1 VKAARYH
8 GPRDVR
14 VEEVAEPPAP
24 GPHELRLRVVR
35 AAICGTDAS
44 EYKHGPIQIP
54 LARPHYGS
62 GHQGPI
68 TLGHEFTGVVEAI
81 GSGVE
86 DFAVGDRVVPGA
98 GMWCGECAWCEAGRF
113 NLCARYYTLGLHA
126 DGGLADFV
134 NAPTLM
140 CRRVPDGCSDDA
152 AAIAQPFAVALHG
165 LRRARVEAGQT
176 VVLVGVGGIGFFLLA
191 GALARGV
198 GRLIVVDIDDERLAS
213 ARAFG
218 AHETIDA
225 TAVDAAEA
233 ILDLTGGVGADVVL
247 EASGAAPG
255 PELSRRA
262 VRRGGTIL
270 MLGIQAEP
278 RALDLADLTIREV
291 DIVST
296 NAHVCTVDLPE
307 SIELL
312 ADERI
317 VRAAIDRVVPLEA
330 FVEEGLVPLAEGK
343 VAGKVLVAPGG

>member
-1 VKAARYH
+1 
-8 GPRDVR
+8 
-14 VEEVAEPPAP
+14 
-24 GPHELRLRVVR
+24 
-35 AAICGTDAS
+35 
-44 EYKHGPIQIP
+44 
-54 LARPHYGS
+54 
-62 GHQGPI
+62 
-68 TLGHEFTGVVEAI
+68 
-81 GSGVE
+81 
-86 DFAVGDRVVPGA
+86 
-98 GMWCGECAWCEAGRF
+98 
-113 NLCARYYTLGLHA
+113 
-126 DGGLADFV
+126 
-134 NAPTLM
+134 
-140 CRRVPDGCSDDA
+140 
-152 AAIAQPFAVALHG
+152 
-165 LRRARVEAGQT
+165 
-176 VVLVGVGGIGFFLLA
+176 
-191 GALARGV
+191 
-198 GRLIVVDIDDERLAS
+198 
-213 ARAFG
+213 
-218 AHETIDA
+218 
-225 TAVDAAEA
+225 
-233 ILDLTGGVGADVVL
+233 VL